1 MFVLIDNY
9 DSFTYIVR
17 HYFEENN
24 VEVKVFRND
33 AISENEVINLKPQGI
48 IVSPG
53 PKTPDH
59 AGISVNLIKLA
70 YKKIPVLGI
79 CLGHQSIAQAY
90 GASIV
95 RAKKVMHGKISKI
108 NHDKSLLFKNMP
120 QNFKATRYHSLVVE
134 EKTLPSKILI
144 NARSND
150 NVVMSISYP
159 DAKAFGVQF
168 HPESIGTKYGKTILG
183 DPEKYFTKDVL
194 NQIDKAAKK
203 EFTYGG

>member
-53 PKTPDH
+53 PKTPNH

-95 RAKKVMHGKISKI
+95 RAKKVMHGKISQI
-108 NHDKSLLFKNMP
+108 HHDKSLLFKNMP

-134 EKTLPSKILI
+134 EKTLPNKILI

-168 HPESIGTKYGKTILG
+168 HPESIETNYGNVLIKNFISIC
-183 DPEKYFTKDVL
+183 EKK
-194 NQIDKAAKK
+194 
-203 EFTYGG
+203 

>member
-33 AISENEVINLKPQGI
+33 AISEKEVINLKPQGI

-79 CLGHQSIAQAY
+79 CLGHQSVAQAY

-108 NHDKSLLFKNMP
+108 KHDQSLLFKNMP
-120 QNFKATRYHSLVVE
+120 LK
-134 EKTLPSKILI
+134 
-144 NARSND
+144 
-150 NVVMSISYP
+150 
-159 DAKAFGVQF
+159 
-168 HPESIGTKYGKTILG
+168 
-183 DPEKYFTKDVL
+183 
-194 NQIDKAAKK
+194 
-203 EFTYGG
+203 

>member
-108 NHDKSLLFKNMP
+108 HHDKSLLFKNMP

-168 HPESIGTKYGKTILG
+168 HPESIETNYGNILIKNFISIC
-183 DPEKYFTKDVL
+183 EKK
-194 NQIDKAAKK
+194 
-203 EFTYGG
+203 

>member
-159 DAKAFGVQF
+159 HAKAFGVQF
-168 HPESIGTKYGKTILG
+168 HPESIETNYGKVLIKNFISIC
-183 DPEKYFTKDVL
+183 EKK
-194 NQIDKAAKK
+194 
-203 EFTYGG
+203 

>member
-33 AISENEVINLKPQGI
+33 AISENEVINSKPQGI

-108 NHDKSLLFKNMP
+108 HHDKSLLFKNMP

-168 HPESIGTKYGKTILG
+168 HPESIETNYGKVLIKNFISIC
-183 DPEKYFTKDVL
+183 EKK
-194 NQIDKAAKK
+194 
-203 EFTYGG
+203 

>member
-108 NHDKSLLFKNMP
+108 HHDKSLLFKNMP
-120 QNFKATRYHSLVVE
+120 QNFRSTRYHSLVVE

-168 HPESIGTKYGKTILG
+168 HPESIETDYGNILIKNFISIC
-183 DPEKYFTKDVL
+183 EK
-194 NQIDKAAKK
+194 N
-203 EFTYGG
+203 EPN

>member
-33 AISENEVINLKPQGI
+33 EISEKEVINLKPNGI

-95 RAKKVMHGKISKI
+95 RAKKVMHGKISQI
-108 NHDKSLLFKNMP
+108 NHDQSLLFKNMP
-120 QNFKATRYHSLVVE
+120 QNFNATRYHSLVVD
-134 EKTLPSKILI
+134 EKTLPSKIKI

-150 NVVMSISYP
+150 NVVMSISCP
-159 DAKAFGVQF
+159 RR
-168 HPESIGTKYGKTILG
+168 
-183 DPEKYFTKDVL
+183 
-194 NQIDKAAKK
+194 
-203 EFTYGG
+203 

>member
-108 NHDKSLLFKNMP
+108 HHDKSLLFKNMP

-168 HPESIGTKYGKTILG
+168 HPESIETNYGNVLIKNFISIC
-183 DPEKYFTKDVL
+183 EKK
-194 NQIDKAAKK
+194 
-203 EFTYGG
+203 

>member
-108 NHDKSLLFKNMP
+108 HHDKSLLFKNMP
-120 QNFKATRYHSLVVE
+120 QNFRATRYHSLVVE

-168 HPESIGTKYGKTILG
+168 HPESIETNYGNVLIKNFISIC
-183 DPEKYFTKDVL
+183 EKK
-194 NQIDKAAKK
+194 
-203 EFTYGG
+203 

>member
-33 AISENEVINLKPQGI
+33 KISEKEVINLKPHGI

-53 PKTPDH
+53 PKTPDD
-59 AGISVNLIKLA
+59 AGISVDLIKLA

-108 NHDKSLLFKNMP
+108 NHDQSLLFKNMP
-120 QNFKATRYHSLVVE
+120 QNFNATRYHSLIVD
-134 EKTLPSKILI
+134 EKTLPSKIKI

-150 NVVMSISYP
+150 NVVMSISCP
-159 DAKAFGVQF
+159 NAKAYGVQF
-168 HPESIGTKYGKTILG
+168 HPESIETEYGKIII
-183 DPEKYFTKDVL
+183 KNFI
-194 NQIDKAAKK
+194 NICKK
-203 EFTYGG
+203 NESN